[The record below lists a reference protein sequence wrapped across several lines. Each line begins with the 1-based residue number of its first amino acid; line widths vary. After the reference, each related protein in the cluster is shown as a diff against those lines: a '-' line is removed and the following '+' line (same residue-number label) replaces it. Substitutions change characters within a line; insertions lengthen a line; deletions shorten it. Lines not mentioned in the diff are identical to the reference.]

1 MKSRSVLI
9 ETMAITDDMLGN
21 WNLVKVDISPR
32 DRDAVFYINIVDENG
47 LNISDDMYLREKG
60 TIQSIFGKSPDV
72 VVYVQKHSKMLR
84 LFAIDL
90 GAEAAIHAKLHARA
104 ISRAQASACLLLRS
118 KRPVLSQF
126 LRSAVASPAALP
138 RHLRQLLVTTARDTQ
153 PARADYD
160 AWLKFFD
167 VWPQGGTGPDAAQV
181 PIAYLV
187 FARDASSPALAAT
200 LQSLAE
206 QDGQPPYAIL
216 DPAKG
221 LSPHDAVDTLQ
232 AEYIGILQAGEVL
245 PRHATR
251 AAARQLGQLGRPEI
265 AITDDDHLAPDGAR
279 QAPALKPTPNHAL
292 MLSGTLSRG
301 LWLVKRS
308 TLLDHG
314 SAADWAEELRL
325 SVWLARRRAG
335 DSPFSGR
342 IPYILSHRRPDAEVA
357 PPDAL
362 AAIVA
367 RHLDGHGPAILP
379 IATSPLTFRIREGGG
394 SESVTAIVPS
404 TLRKPDSLRCIRE
417 ILDGTD
423 YPNFDMR
430 VVVMQPDPLD
440 ETQAAAADSLQR
452 YPNVTVR
459 WLQAPK
465 FNFSQANNAIAADL
479 TSDHILLLN
488 DDVAPIRPDWLRWM
502 AAFLRDPRVG
512 IVGARLLY
520 PDDTVQHGGVLMG
533 LSGLCDHAH
542 RHLPAAAAGY
552 MGRAVLAQELSAVT
566 AACMLVRR
574 ALYQRLGG
582 LDENYPSAFN
592 DVDFALRVGETGH
605 EILYVPQAELHHY
618 ESQTYGS
625 HYAGEREAFYEEE
638 VLRMRRRWADVCAA
652 DPFHNPNLALSNGF
666 EWQLAFPPRTEIL
679 GR

>member
-1 MKSRSVLI
+1 
-9 ETMAITDDMLGN
+9 MAHA
-21 WNLVKVDISPR
+21 
-32 DRDAVFYINIVDENG
+32 AVHV
-47 LNISDDMYLREKG
+47 
-60 TIQSIFGKSPDV
+60 
-72 VVYVQKHSKMLR
+72 
-84 LFAIDL
+84 
-90 GAEAAIHAKLHARA
+90 RA
-104 ISRAQASACLLLRS
+104 ISRTQASACLLLRI

-126 LRSAVASPAALP
+126 LRSAMASPISLP
-138 RHLRQLLVTTARDTQ
+138 RHLRQLLATTARDGQ

-160 AWLKFFD
+160 TWLKFFD
-167 VWPQGGTGPDAAQV
+167 IWPGGGTSPDAARV
-181 PIAYLV
+181 SIAYLV
-187 FARDASSPALAAT
+187 FARDASSEAFTATLRGLAA
-200 LQSLAE
+200 
-206 QDGQPPYAIL
+206 QDGHPAYAVL
-216 DPAKG
+216 DPATG
-221 LSPHDAVDTLQ
+221 LSPRDAVETLR
-232 AEYIGILQAGEVL
+232 ADYIGILQAGEVL
-245 PRHATR
+245 PRHATY
-251 AAARQLGQLGRPEI
+251 AAARQLEQLGRPEI
-265 AITDDDHLAPDGAR
+265 AITDDDHVALDGVR
-279 QAPALKPTPNHAL
+279 QAPQLKPTPNHAL

-357 PPDAL
+357 PPDVL

-379 IATSPLTFRIREGGG
+379 IATSPLTFRIREGVG
-394 SESVTAIVPS
+394 SESVTAIIPS
-404 TLRKPDSLRCIRE
+404 TLRQRESLRCIRE
-417 ILDGTD
+417 VLGGTD
-423 YPNFDMR
+423 YPNFDVR

-440 ETQAAAADSLQR
+440 ESQAAAADVLTR
-452 YPNVTVR
+452 FPNVTVH
-459 WLQAPK
+459 WLEAPK
-465 FNFSQANNAIAADL
+465 FNFSKANNAIASGV

-512 IVGARLLY
+512 VVGARLLY
-520 PDDTVQHGGVLMG
+520 PDDTVQHGGVIMG
-533 LSGLCDHAH
+533 LSGPCDHAH
-542 RHLPAAAAGY
+542 RYLPAREAGY

-574 ALYQRLGG
+574 SLYQRLGG

-592 DVDFALRVGETGH
+592 DVDFALRAGETGH

-638 VLRMRRRWADVCAA
+638 VLRMRKRWADVCAA
-652 DPFHNPNLALSNGF
+652 DPFHNPNLGLNNGF

-679 GR
+679 ER